1 MKLDCRII
9 LRRPV
14 LAAWSPKIDQ
24 CIFKFVQQMHGDEN
38 NASFAIP
45 GQAVS
50 WLIAV
55 LGTFVAKWE

>member
-1 MKLDCRII
+1 M
-9 LRRPV
+9 